1 MVTPCRRT
9 EARLRRR
16 GADRRAGMRPSR
28 PSQAVQHDGDVLAA
42 SAAHG
47 LAELLGEETI
57 DRGSTPP
64 GGEPN

>member
-47 LAELLGEETI
+47 LAQLLGDEMV
-57 DRGSTPP
+57 DQGGTPP
-64 GGEPN
+64 AGEPS